1 MDKAVSLAGI
11 ASMQMQISKN
21 GEGIQLMLDLFETKS
36 NSVIASW
43 ANKANR
49 QGGTIDGVGDVTL
62 NLSNGKEV
70 SVFLLYKI
78 VEMN

>member
-21 GEGIQLMLDLFETKS
+21 SEGIQLMLDLFETKS

-49 QGGTIDGVGDVTL
+49 QGGTMEKKYL
-62 NLSNGKEV
+62 F
-70 SVFLLYKI
+70 FLLYKI